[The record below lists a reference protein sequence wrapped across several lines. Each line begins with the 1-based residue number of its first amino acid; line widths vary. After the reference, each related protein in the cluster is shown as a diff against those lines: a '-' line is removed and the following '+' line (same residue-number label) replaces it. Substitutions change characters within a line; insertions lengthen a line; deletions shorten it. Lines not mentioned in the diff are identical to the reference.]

1 MARIALSY
9 SHDIKINIHSNYRI
23 IILMDPEQIS
33 KQDSPFLNS
42 FEKHILSY
50 ERILNKEKISFSKKI
65 LTNLKE
71 LITSISNKEIKL
83 NLSKQLLNCNE
94 DEINGIIYKSNSN
107 NLEEIKLEIFKK
119 IVPTFSQNLIIFTN
133 NSLFAL

>member
-1 MARIALSY
+1 M
-9 SHDIKINIHSNYRI
+9 
-23 IILMDPEQIS
+23 
-33 KQDSPFLNS
+33 
-42 FEKHILSY
+42 
-50 ERILNKEKISFSKKI
+50 
-65 LTNLKE
+65 KE

-83 NLSKQLLNCNE
+83 NLSKQLLNYNE